1 MYKLSFCLL
10 LLVYSM
16 HAASISDDE
25 TYSVY
30 VSVGPPEGSYA
41 SQSDE
46 LQGLFTFT
54 VTGGLDQGYFS
65 PCLEVMQDYFQGTA
79 NATASFGAVTLSM
92 AGRGFV
98 QSCYPNG
105 STYSIFTLGEPQVFE
120 MLLSAFASAGSDY
133 SSSAQA
139 TASASLTG
147 FQFLDSSMNPVSGVT
162 YSLVEDVPEPAVA
175 IPLVCGLL
183 ILAGMRLLSEP
194 LTSRAH
200 RPD

>member
-92 AGRGFV
+92 AGRGWV
-98 QSCYPNG
+98 QSCV
-105 STYSIFTLGEPQVFE
+105 SLWLH
-120 MLLSAFASAGSDY
+120 LLDLHSWAAPSF
-133 SSSAQA
+133 
-139 TASASLTG
+139 
-147 FQFLDSSMNPVSGVT
+147 
-162 YSLVEDVPEPAVA
+162 
-175 IPLVCGLL
+175 
-183 ILAGMRLLSEP
+183 
-194 LTSRAH
+194 
-200 RPD
+200 